1 MTDTTKKR
9 VHQFYG
15 ILVSV
20 ACVFAGICFIAAC
33 LNIYFGGQEAGLS
46 QLYTRQIVAENFTK
60 IAGPVYTCLVLV
72 LGGLVLN
79 LALPLEKPRQKPE
92 KNLPLILA
100 RLQEKTDLSSCSQAQ
115 KAAVSKEQTLRKNWV
130 LCSGILLLGGF
141 TIFLIHACNPGNWG
155 TNSTPSMVKAMETMF
170 SFLATPCVFAILAA
184 YHIRKSLAR
193 EIDLMKQISAQF
205 PKKAEKAEVKSSGRN
220 GIVIARMAILV
231 IGILLVVLGACNEGT
246 ADILTK
252 AVNICTECVGLG

>member
-9 VHQFYG
+9 IHQFYG

-33 LNIYFGGQEAGLS
+33 MSIYFGGQKAGLS
-46 QLYTRQIVAENFTK
+46 QLYTRQIVAENFAK

-72 LGGLVLN
+72 LGGFALN
-79 LALPLEKPRQKPE
+79 LLLPVEKPRLKVN

-100 RLQEKTDLSSCSQAQ
+100 RLQDKTDLTCCSHGQ
-115 KAAVSKEQTLRKNWV
+115 KAALTKEQTLRKNWV
-130 LCSGILLLGGF
+130 LCSGILLLGGSV
-141 TIFLIHACNPGNWG
+141 IFLLHACDPGNWG
-155 TNSTPSMVKAMETMF
+155 TNSTPSMVVAMEKMVG
-170 SFLATPCVFAILAA
+170 AMAVPCLVTILAA
-184 YHIRKSLAR
+184 YQIRKSLTR
-193 EIDLMKQISAQF
+193 EIDLMRQFSAQF
-205 PKKAEKAEVKSSGRN
+205 PKKAEKVEPKACCQKPVS
-220 GIVIARMAILV
+220 IARVAILV
-231 IGILLVVLGACNEGT
+231 IAVLLVVLGACNEGT